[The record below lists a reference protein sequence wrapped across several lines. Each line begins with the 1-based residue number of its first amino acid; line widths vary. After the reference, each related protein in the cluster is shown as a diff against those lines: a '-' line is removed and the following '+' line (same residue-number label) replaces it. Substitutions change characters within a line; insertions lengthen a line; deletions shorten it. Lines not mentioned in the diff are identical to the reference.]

1 MSEAELEILLMGYL
15 DGELDDEQ
23 RRKVAAALEEDE
35 DLRRELA
42 EMTQLRRLT
51 RAASSDHDMDSEIG
65 RFWGAIYNRTERQIA
80 WVLLLAG
87 LLILIAGVLLRLF
100 RNGDVPLGLRISGG
114 CALAGFLLLF
124 CSVLRKRL
132 RTMRHDRYSREVHR

>member
-23 RRKVAAALEEDE
+23 RRKVDAALQEDD

-42 EMTQLRRLT
+42 EMTQLKRLT
-51 RAASSDHDMDSEIG
+51 TAASSDDDMDSEIG
-65 RFWGAIYNRTERQIA
+65 RFWSAIYNRTERHLA

-87 LLILIAGVLLRLF
+87 ALILTSGVLVLLF
-100 RNGDVPLGLRISGG
+100 KNGDFPLGLRIAGG
-114 CALAGFLLLF
+114 CALAGLLLLF

-132 RTMRHDRYSREVHR
+132 RTLRHDRYSREVHR

>member
-23 RRKVAAALEEDE
+23 RSKVEAALREDE
-35 DLRRELA
+35 NLRRELA
-42 EMTQLRRLT
+42 EMTQLKRLT
-51 RAASSDHDMDSEIG
+51 KAVSSDDEMDSEIG
-65 RFWGAIYNRTERQIA
+65 RFWGAVYNRTERHIA

-87 LLILIAGVLLRLF
+87 VLILMSGVLLLF
-100 RNGDVPLGLRISGG
+100 FKNGDFPLGLRISGG

-124 CSVLRKRL
+124 CSVLRERM
-132 RTMRHDRYSREVHR
+132 RTLRHDRYSREVHR